1 MRILDLLRGEK
12 PPNPASLRGALA
24 DAEAER
30 GAAVQALDRLQQR
43 HAELLLD
50 GDDRALDTLERDLAQ
65 VQRRADR
72 LDLLIMQAQERLREA
87 EAAERQAELDALF
100 ARGEALA
107 AEGVELIK
115 KQYPPLARK
124 VLELAER
131 LELIDREIAE
141 LNRRLAEAGDPRR
154 VRDYDAEARPV
165 EPAEPQP
172 MPRRR
177 FWAQVELPSSEEWHR
192 MLLPTTTAYGRPLRP
207 DEGRPE
213 R

>member
-65 VQRRADR
+65 AQRRADR

-165 EPAEPQP
+165 EPAEP
-172 MPRRR
+172 
-177 FWAQVELPSSEEWHR
+177 
-192 MLLPTTTAYGRPLRP
+192 
-207 DEGRPE
+207 
-213 R
+213 